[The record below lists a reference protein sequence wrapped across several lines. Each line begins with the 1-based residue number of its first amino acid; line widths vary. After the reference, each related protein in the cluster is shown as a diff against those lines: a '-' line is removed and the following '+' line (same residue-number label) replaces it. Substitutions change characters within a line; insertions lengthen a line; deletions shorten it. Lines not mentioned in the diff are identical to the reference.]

1 MKFNKSLRTVFAMVL
16 ILALALGLQGPAWAE
31 SDLYALGDTMEDF
44 TAQLCDG
51 TQVSLSGLLSEKKA
65 VFLNFWASWCG
76 PCEMEFPYMQQAY
89 DQMSQ
94 DIAVVALS
102 IEPTDTCEVIQQF
115 KEDNG
120 LTTLPMGQDPGIA
133 DRFGVAAI
141 PTSVMVDRNG
151 VICWMDSGAIL
162 EVEPFLNLFSVFAS
176 EDYDE
181 PLLLEGIPEQMP
193 AVENPSEADLSQALN
208 APGGNLAFSN
218 SSNPFHWPFLPG
230 DEGASASGAGSGG
243 TSCVQVSVNA
253 QAGQALAFSY
263 KAGMWEGIDTLRA
276 RVDNQD
282 AWFFSG
288 SAPEWTVGYIPFS
301 TGGVH
306 TVSFLFSDGTLDPD
320 HYVQIKDV
328 SLVNQVP
335 EDPRPRTLAGWEV
348 EIQPLS
354 PGVRPA
360 VVEISGDPLVAQ
372 SMDVLVYEGSALSLR
387 LLLGEEVDPNKAFFF
402 DDQNLRMVGNLPYD
416 QTGYLVD
423 VEIPY
428 EDGIPISLTMG
439 PDYDTSDG
447 MDMVTLYQSAQ
458 DLDAFVERIR
468 NEAALYGLDTDCSW
482 HYLDDQAAPDAQQ
495 QEGVQTQIAIVPG
508 EYTVIYT
515 DQNGDPVPGVMT
527 QFCDAGTCTV
537 VVSDETGAA
546 TFVGVDFAYEV
557 HVLKAPDGY
566 ALPDQNYLM
575 TPGGDVLQLTLEK
588 Q

>member
-51 TQVSLSGLLSEKKA
+51 TQVSLSGLLAEKKA

-151 VICWMDSGAIL
+151 VICWMDTGAIL
-162 EVEPFLNLFSVFAS
+162 EAEPFLNLFSVFAS

-181 PLLLEGIPEQMP
+181 PLLLDGVPEQMP
-193 AVENPSEADLSQALN
+193 TVENPSEADLSQALN
-208 APGGNLAFSN
+208 APGGQLAFSN
-218 SSNPFHWPFLPG
+218 SGNPFHWPFLPG

-263 KAGMWEGIDTLRA
+263 RAGMWEGIDTLRA

-335 EDPRPRTLAGWEV
+335 EDPRPRTLPGLEV

-354 PGVRPA
+354 QDARPA

-372 SMDVLVYEGSALSLR
+372 SMDVLVYDGGALSLR
-387 LLLGEEVDPNKAFFF
+387 LLLGEEVDPNKAYFF

-428 EDGIPISLTMG
+428 EDGVPISLSMG
-439 PDYDTSDG
+439 PDYDTNDG

-468 NEAALYGLDTDCSW
+468 NEAALYGLDMDCSW